1 MGFRYKIIK
10 MDFLKELI
18 EINNVY
24 TLDKIANKQNLEK
37 EEHVKFIEKYNKS
50 NNRLFTPCKKYKIDE
65 YKLRLERYQLSR

>member
-1 MGFRYKIIK
+1 

-50 NNRLFTPCKKYKIDE
+50 NNRLFTPCKKYMIDD
-65 YKLRLERYQLSR
+65 YKREVEKYESSNDT

>member
-1 MGFRYKIIK
+1 

-50 NNRLFTPCKKYKIDE
+50 NNRLFTPCKKYKIDD

>member
-1 MGFRYKIIK
+1 
-10 MDFLKELI
+10 MDFFKELI

>member
-1 MGFRYKIIK
+1 

>member
-1 MGFRYKIIK
+1 

-37 EEHVKFIEKYNKS
+37 EEHVKFIKKYNKS

-65 YKLRLERYQLSR
+65 YKLRLERYQLS

>member
-1 MGFRYKIIK
+1 

-24 TLDKIANKQNLEK
+24 TLDKIANKQNLGK

-50 NNRLFTPCKKYKIDE
+50 NNRLFTPCKKYKIDD

>member
-1 MGFRYKIIK
+1 

-65 YKLRLERYQLSR
+65 YKLRLERYQLS